1 MFYKW
6 GNASVLA
13 INLMQRYGNAVL
25 EDRMYSA
32 VLVAHGDF
40 VQQWGYGWWDRPV
53 SYAAPCD
60 RRPVASPKAAAFKPL
75 RQPGASGKRT
85 RQTLKLHRRRG

>member
-13 INLMQRYGNAVL
+13 INLMQRYGNAIL

-32 VLVAHGDF
+32 VLVAHSY
-40 VQQWGYGWWDRPV
+40 VQQWG
-53 SYAAPCD
+53 YAAPCD
-60 RRPVASPKAAAFKPL
+60 RRPVTLPL
-75 RQPGASGKRT
+75 QAHRVRFAPSASGKRT